1 MRYNDIIG
9 APLPLDN
16 TRFSV
21 EWAQQH
27 SAYLE
32 YIEHFEGVWLDETMT
47 DNETLVYPLKLNPIR
62 LAAMLHVGFL
72 FGEVTDSAPAM
83 VPMTVEKWGSGHDE
97 NVGITQ
103 KLTSILNRILY
114 ENDARELQ
122 QEGGLVAQVM
132 GGTVLGERYDPAR
145 KQEGKLPIAI
155 DSPGTEYFFPYY
167 TTGEHYKLLR
177 VIIQYYIDAVEAREK
192 YGMMKDARGNVL
204 FRAEWTANSAKF
216 TLDKQAAKWE
226 GQGPPLL
233 GCIPFTYIPHIRDG
247 GFYGRSLFHNMYG
260 LAEGVNERYADI
272 GDKIADDAR
281 QIPWVANCRNPAVR
295 DLGKGVLIGDLG
307 STQPGQDEPRMYWPG
322 HTGVTTAAT
331 KWASDLLTLAR
342 TEASTP
348 PIVYGQDEGSQRSAL
363 TLALRM
369 IPLIKHINA
378 ERTHW
383 SRGLSE
389 LSHRILRLCAAKN
402 IAGIT
407 HAEVQG
413 LRIWPEWAP
422 ILPRDAESDLNRI
435 ILRLNNGLITPEQA
449 LIAMQDVRNVKVAL
463 ELIKKHLE
471 WKATLGRQSENPFGG
486 AGSDGEQAQAS
497 RPIEPQ
503 VNLKE
508 KESDE

>member
-9 APLPLDN
+9 TPLPLDN
-16 TRFSV
+16 TPFSR
-21 EWAQQH
+21 EWARQH

-32 YIEHFEGVWLDETMT
+32 YIEHFEGVWLDEKMA

-83 VPMTVEKWGSGHDE
+83 VPMTVEKWGSGEE
-97 NVGITQ
+97 NAGTTQ

-114 ENDARELQ
+114 ENDARELE
-122 QEGGLVAQVM
+122 QEGGLVAQVL
-132 GGTVLGERYDPAR
+132 GGVVFGERYDPTR

-167 TTGEHYKLLR
+167 STGEHYKLLR
-177 VIIQYYIDAVEAREK
+177 VIIQYYMDAVEAQQR
-192 YGMMKDARGNVL
+192 YGILDARGNVL
-204 FRAEWTANSAKF
+204 FRAEWTSDSAEITIDGKSVE
-216 TLDKQAAKWE
+216 WE
-226 GQGPPLL
+226 GQGPPPL

-247 GFYGRSLFHNMYG
+247 GFYGRSLFHNMRG

-281 QIPWVANCRNPAVR
+281 QIPWVSNCRNPAVR
-295 DLGKGVLIGDLG
+295 DLGNGVLIGDLG
-307 STQPGQDEPRMYWPG
+307 STQPGQDEPRMYFPS
-322 HTGVTTAAT
+322 HSGVTTAAT
-331 KWASDLLTLAR
+331 QWASDLLTLAR

-383 SRGLSE
+383 SKGLSE
-389 LSHRILRLCAAKN
+389 LSHRILRLCAAK
-402 IAGIT
+402 GIEGVT
-407 HAEVQG
+407 HAEIQG

-422 ILPRDAESDLNRI
+422 ILPRDSESELNRI

-449 LIAMQDVRNVKVAL
+449 LVAMQDVRDVKTAL

-471 WKATLGRQSENPFGG
+471 WKASLGKQTENPFGG
-486 AGSDGEQAQAS
+486 AGSDGEQAQAV
-497 RPIEPQ
+497 RPTEPR
-503 VNLKE
+503 VNTKGDTE
-508 KESDE
+508 Q